1 MWNWIKKGWSVGKKV
16 LGKIK
21 GGLERGLGLYQKGK
35 ELYGDLKS
43 KAASLPV
50 VGAVASDLIREAE
63 GKVGQVY
70 AEKTGR
76 DLLKDVGR
84 AEGLADRAKRGIG
97 LAEGIV
103 RRVERMEPRIMA

>member
-1 MWNWIKKGWSVGKKV
+1 MWNWIKKGWAVGKKV
-16 LGKIK
+16 LGKVK
-21 GGLERGLGLYQKGK
+21 GGLERGLGLFQKGK

-50 VGAVASDLIREAE
+50 VGAVASELIREAE

-76 DLLKDVGR
+76 DLSRDIGR
-84 AEGLADRAKRGIG
+84 AEGIAEKAKKGLGI
-97 LAEGIV
+97 AEGIV
-103 RRVERMEPRIMA
+103 RRVERTEPRVLM